1 MITAIVARLSAD
13 ATLATALPGGVHT
26 GEAVGRISQQTT
38 PTAFDANREIRPCV
52 LVKAETATPWGPHA
66 HSGRLYVVLYLYQR
80 FGYDS
85 IEAARKRCY
94 SLLQKQQVAPADGTG
109 CYEIVHANDLLG
121 LEDQALGCSLLVCRY
136 VATLMRRP

>member
-1 MITAIVARLSAD
+1 MIAAIVARLSAD
-13 ATLATALPGGVHT
+13 ATLATALPGGVHN
-26 GEAVGRISQQTT
+26 GAAVGRISQQATLA
-38 PTAFDANREIRPCV
+38 AFDANREIRPCV

-66 HSGRLYVVLYLYQR
+66 HGGRLYVVLYLYQR

-85 IEAARKRCY
+85 IEPARGRCY
-94 SLLQKQQVAPADGTG
+94 SLLQKQQVTPVDGTG

-121 LEDQALGCSLLVCRY
+121 LEDQALGCSLLVSRY